1 MNFTDLLGTLAKA
14 GMSPSAGERMRS
26 SMGGGNGSLIDV
38 LGGMLGGGRAGQGS
52 QAGGMLGQMAS
63 RPLGRLHVCPFA
75 CLAAC
80 LPLSVA
86 GSVGRG
92 HGQLPPFRQDDQ
104 TQRRVIRHGSGGLS
118 VGLRHCL

>member
-52 QAGGMLGQMAS
+52 QAGGMLGQILEQLNQNRTPARS
-63 RPLGRLHVCPFA
+63 GTRQDGGLGQVLEQLGKSVGNNRT
-75 CLAAC
+75 LAA
-80 LPLSVA
+80 
-86 GSVGRG
+86 
-92 HGQLPPFRQDDQ
+92 
-104 TQRRVIRHGSGGLS
+104 GGLGS
-118 VGLRHCL
+118 LAGANPKKEEIYSSLVNQ